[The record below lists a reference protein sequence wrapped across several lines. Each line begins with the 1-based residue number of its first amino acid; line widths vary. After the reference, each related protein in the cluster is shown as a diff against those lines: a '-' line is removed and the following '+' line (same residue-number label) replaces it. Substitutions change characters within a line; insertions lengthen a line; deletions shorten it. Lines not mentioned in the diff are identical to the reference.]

1 VDHGADLEV
10 ESRDNM
16 MTPMLLAIEHHDI
29 EILNV
34 LLAQGANVNR
44 KSRDG
49 VSPLMAAAEKGQADV
64 VQILLSRGAD
74 VNARNARG
82 RTAVMLAKKNGRTE
96 VLKLLE
102 KAK

>member
-1 VDHGADLEV
+1 
-10 ESRDNM
+10 
-16 MTPMLLAIEHHDI
+16 
-29 EILNV
+29 
-34 LLAQGANVNR
+34 
-44 KSRDG
+44 
-49 VSPLMAAAEKGQADV
+49 MAAAEKGQADV

-96 VLKLLE
+96 VVKLLK